1 MPKKILIVDDDPDN
15 VSFIGQIVEDG
26 GYTSISANDGKE
38 GLELTKKEKPDLITL
53 DLIMPEQS
61 GVLMF
66 QELKK
71 DPDLR
76 NIPVI
81 VISGASEMIG
91 IDFKNFLFKQPLKK
105 KDKVVGTSGETRF
118 TEPNAF
124 VEKPINPVE
133 LIKIIKDVLKE

>member
-15 VSFIGQIVEDG
+15 VLIITQIVEDN
-26 GYTSISANDGKE
+26 GYTTVSANDGKD
-38 GLELTKKEKPDLITL
+38 GLELAKREKPDLITL

-61 GVLMF
+61 GILMF

-71 DPDLR
+71 DPDLCD
-76 NIPVI
+76 IPVI
-81 VISGASEMIG
+81 IISGASEVTG
-91 IDFKNFLFKQPLKK
+91 IDFRNFLFKQPLKK
-105 KDKVVGTSGETRF
+105 KDKVVGTTGETRF

-124 VEKPINPVE
+124 VEKPVNPVE